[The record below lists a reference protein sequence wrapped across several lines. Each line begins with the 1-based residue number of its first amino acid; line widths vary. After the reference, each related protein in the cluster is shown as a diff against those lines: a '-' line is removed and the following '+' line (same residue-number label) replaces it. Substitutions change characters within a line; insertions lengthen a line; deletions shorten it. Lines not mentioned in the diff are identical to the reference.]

1 MDTPIFKEVDDY
13 IRNWFAPEDAAL
25 KETITSLS
33 AEGIP
38 QISVSANQG
47 KLLQLLIKITAAKK
61 ILELGTLGGY
71 STIWMARALP
81 AGGKLI
87 SLEINAHHAAVAQKN
102 IEKAGVSDQ
111 VEIRVGN
118 ALDILAEMVA
128 GKEAP
133 FDFIFI
139 DADKP
144 PYADYFQYALQL
156 SRKGSLIICDNV
168 IRDGKVLDENT
179 TDESARGAHRFNK
192 LLSETKQVTATIL
205 QTVGAKE
212 HDGIAIVLVDG

>member
-1 MDTPIFKEVDDY
+1 M
-13 IRNWFAPEDAAL
+13 
-25 KETITSLS
+25 
-33 AEGIP
+33 
-38 QISVSANQG
+38 
-47 KLLQLLIKITAAKK
+47 
-61 ILELGTLGGY
+61 
-71 STIWMARALP
+71 
-81 AGGKLI
+81 I

-102 IEKAGVSDQ
+102 IEKAGVSEQ
-111 VEIRVGN
+111 VEIRVGK

-128 GKEAP
+128 GEEGP

-192 LLSETKQVTATIL
+192 LLSQTKHVTATIL

-212 HDGIAIVLVDG
+212 HDGIAIVLVDE

>member
-47 KLLQLLIKITAAKK
+47 KLLQLLIKITGAKK

-102 IEKAGVSDQ
+102 IEKAGVSEQ
-111 VEIRVGN
+111 VEIRVGK

-128 GKEAP
+128 GEEGP

-212 HDGIAIVLVDG
+212 HDGIAIVLVDA